1 MDITVSF
8 AQRSFTSKYSC
19 ESLVF
24 VHLCV
29 WVDASVCISVSTC
42 VCVCECFFVRG
53 RVCVCE
59 RGRICVCPF
68 SCVGVGPFTL
78 VCSAACGF
86 VDIKRMDAL
95 PYLAMLFK

>member
-1 MDITVSF
+1 MCVN
-8 AQRSFTSKYSC
+8 
-19 ESLVF
+19 VF
-24 VHLCV
+24 LCV
-29 WVDASVCISVSTC
+29 D
-42 VCVCECFFVRG
+42 
-53 RVCVCE
+53 VCVCE